1 MQMLRVKTNR
11 RTEFVDVTKEIQSA
25 ITESA
30 TKNGVC
36 HLYVPHTT
44 AAITINEHAD
54 PDVARDVEGIFD
66 HFIPER
72 GPYKHAEGNSDSHV
86 KAILVG
92 AKQTIFITNGKLVLG
107 HWQSIFFCEFDGPRN
122 RKLYVKTISHA
133 E

>member
-1 MQMLRVKTNR
+1 MQTLQVKTNR
-11 RTEFVDVTKEIQSA
+11 RTEFVDVTNEIQSA
-25 ITESA
+25 IAKSA

-66 HFIPER
+66 RLIPKR
-72 GPYKHAEGNSDSHV
+72 GPYKHAEGNSDSHM

-92 AKQTIFITNGKLVLG
+92 ATQNIFIVDGKLARG
-107 HWQSIFFCEFDGPRN
+107 RWQGVFFCEFDGPRD
-122 RKLYVKTISHA
+122 RKLYVKIVPDGQ
-133 E
+133 

>member
-1 MQMLRVKTNR
+1 MQTLQVKTNR
-11 RTEFVDVTKEIQSA
+11 RTEFVDITNEIRAA
-25 ITESA
+25 ITKSA
-30 TKNGVC
+30 TKNGIC

-66 HFIPER
+66 RLIPER
-72 GPYKHAEGNSDSHV
+72 GPYKHAEGNSDSHM

-92 AKQTIFITNGKLVLG
+92 PTQIIFIVDGKLAMG
-107 HWQSIFFCEFDGPRN
+107 RWQGIFFCEFDGPRD
-122 RKLYVKTISHA
+122 RKLYVKIILDM